1 MPDQYLVTVVIPN
14 HNYGRFLE
22 TTIESVLLQTYSNI
36 EIIVVDNGSTDNS
49 RSVLENFGDKVTTYF
64 LENNGQANA
73 RNFGIQ
79 NSAGKFIALLDADD
93 YWHPEKITGQIALF
107 NESSQFNFTGI
118 AQFDNDSG
126 EILRVIK
133 PRFKG
138 DCSSYFINHPEI
150 AIIPGGESSA
160 IFSRDLFDKV
170 NGFNVELE
178 TASGRDF
185 YRKIS
190 KYTEIDFIE
199 EPLAFQRMHSNS
211 MSRNLTKLTSD
222 TVKANRIMFKDPLWD
237 LDNKTQKK
245 ILRKL
250 EWSFFK
256 TWLKKFAILD
266 SIKSLIKLLKLMI
279 KTN

>member
-1 MPDQYLVTVVIPN
+1 MSNQLLVTVVIPN
-14 HNYGRFLE
+14 HNYGRFLNK
-22 TTIESVLLQTYSNI
+22 TIQSVLDQTYSNI
-36 EIIVVDNGSTDNS
+36 EIVVVDNASIDDS
-49 RSVLENFGDKVTTYF
+49 RSVLESYGDEITCYF
-64 LENNGQANA
+64 LENHGQANA

-79 NSAGKFIALLDADD
+79 KSEGKYIALLDADD
-93 YWHPEKITGQIALF
+93 YWHPEKISRQVILL
-107 NESSQFNFTGI
+107 NENSQFNFTGI

-126 EILRVIK
+126 EILRVVK

-138 DCSSYFINHPEI
+138 QCSRYFVDYPEI

-190 KYTEIDFIE
+190 KFTEIDFIE
-199 EPLAFQRMHSNS
+199 EPLAFQRMHTSS
-211 MSRNLTKLTSD
+211 MSRNLAKMTSD
-222 TVKANRIMFKDPLWD
+222 TIRANQIMFKDPLWD

-245 ILRKL
+245 ILRRL
-250 EWSFFK
+250 EWSFLK
-256 TWLKKFAILD
+256 TWLKKYAIAD
-266 SIKSLIKLLKLMI
+266 SIKSMKKLITLTI
-279 KTN
+279 KM

>member
-1 MPDQYLVTVVIPN
+1 MSNQVLVTVVVPN
-14 HNYGRFLE
+14 HNYGRFLNK
-22 TTIESVLLQTYSNI
+22 TIQSVLDQTYSNI
-36 EIIVVDNGSTDNS
+36 EIVVVDNASIDDS
-49 RSVLENFGDKVTTYF
+49 RSVLESYGDEITCYF
-64 LENNGQANA
+64 LENHGQANA

-79 NSAGKFIALLDADD
+79 KSQGKYIALLDADD
-93 YWHPEKITGQIALF
+93 YWHPEKISRQMILL
-107 NESSQFNFTGI
+107 NDKSQFNFTGI

-126 EILRVIK
+126 EMLRVLK

-138 DCSSYFINHPEI
+138 QCSRYFVDYPEI

-190 KYTEIDFIE
+190 KFTEIDFIE
-199 EPLAFQRMHSNS
+199 EPLAFQRMHSGS
-211 MSRNLTKLTSD
+211 MSRNLTKMTSD
-222 TVKANRIMFKDPLWD
+222 TIRANQIMFKDPLWD

-245 ILRKL
+245 ILRRL
-250 EWSFFK
+250 EWSFLK
-256 TWLKKFAILD
+256 TWLKKFAIAD
-266 SIKSLIKLLKLMI
+266 SIKSMKKLIILTI
-279 KTN
+279 KM